1 MRTPTPPSTLLLT
14 AVTALAAATALSG
27 CASPIPGSALPSA
40 GGGAPSTS
48 RSEAGAEAEPDP
60 TGPRDRADA
69 CRVTMSGRGNIQV
82 SGSGTRAVTRNDV
95 TSLACGD
102 GPLVEVDVQDGGI
115 SFTPEGG
122 RAVRVDSGA
131 TAQVDGYEITVEQAA
146 GGRAE
151 FVVVPA

>member
-48 RSEAGAEAEPDP
+48 LPGAGAEPDP

-69 CRVTMSGRGNIQV
+69 CQVTMSGRGNIQV

-122 RAVRVDSGA
+122 RAVRIDSGA
-131 TAQVDGYEITVEQAA
+131 TAQVDDYEITVDQAA
-146 GGRAE
+146 GDRAE